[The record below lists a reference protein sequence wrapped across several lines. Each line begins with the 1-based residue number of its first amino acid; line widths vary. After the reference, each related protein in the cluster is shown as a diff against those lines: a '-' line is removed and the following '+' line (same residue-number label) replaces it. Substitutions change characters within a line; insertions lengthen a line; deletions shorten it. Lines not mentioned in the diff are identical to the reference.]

1 MTPAKCKDVR
11 MEPLEDLA
19 KPTLTRQRSTRPQR
33 LAYGKG
39 LREKVSREDLG
50 GWQASPDRVDPVR
63 QVIESDYGR
72 VGMLIPLRHGR
83 MATSPY
89 GFFRGAASIF
99 ADDCATLPYTGIK
112 PIVCG
117 DAHMGNFGFYRSP
130 EGELVMDVND
140 FDEAHPGPWEWDL
153 RRLVASL
160 WIAGR
165 ENGVSEDDCHE
176 AVMTCVIEYRDELRW
191 LATQPLLRRS
201 FNRLDVDRLKETVNE
216 TALHSE
222 IERAVKKA
230 RKRTSDRSLPKITKE
245 ESDGKRKIIDDPPL
259 FIHTSPARAEQLG
272 KALDNYLETLQ
283 PQWQRLLDGYTLV
296 DVAHKVVGV
305 GSVGLR
311 SYLALLQGSSPED
324 VLFLQLKQA
333 RRSVL
338 AKHVHGDVPLHSH
351 QGQRVVEYQQCLQP
365 GSDPLLGGASP
376 PALGEYDPD
385 DEGLDEGSGPVQ
397 FYVRQWRNMKGAI
410 LIDDLDPKALADY
423 AGVLGLLLAKSHART
438 SGASMIIGY
447 IGKSDKLAEA
457 MSHFARA
464 YADQNESDHE
474 KFVKAIKDGRIASID
489 GI

>member
-1 MTPAKCKDVR
+1 
-11 MEPLEDLA
+11 METFNPLA
-19 KPTLTRQRSTRPQR
+19 KPTLTKQRSTRPER

-39 LREKVSREDLG
+39 LREKVSRKDLG
-50 GWQASPDRVDPVR
+50 IWRASENRVDPV
-63 QVIESDYGR
+63 QQIIDSDFGR
-72 VGMLIPLRHGR
+72 VAMLVPLRHGR

-99 ADDCATLPYTGIK
+99 ADDCAELPYTGIK
-112 PIVCG
+112 PVVCG
-117 DAHMGNFGFYRSP
+117 DAHMGNFGFYRSS
-130 EGELVMDVND
+130 EGELVLDVND

-153 RRLVASL
+153 RRLVASI

-165 ENGVSEDDCHE
+165 DNGVSEEDCRE
-176 AVMTCVIEYRDELRW
+176 AVMNCVIEYRDELRW
-191 LATQPLLRRS
+191 LATQALLARS

-222 IERAVKKA
+222 IARAVKKA
-230 RKRTSDRSLPKITKE
+230 RRRTSDRSLPKITKE
-245 ESDGKRKIIDDPPL
+245 KPDGKRKIIDDPPL
-259 FIHTSPARAEQLG
+259 FIHTSPARAEQLAT
-272 KALDNYLETLQ
+272 ALDQYLETLQ
-283 PQWQRLLDGYTLV
+283 PQWQRILGGYTLV

-338 AKHVHGDVPLHSH
+338 AKHVHGKVPLHSH
-351 QGQRVVEYQQCLQP
+351 QGQRVVEYQQALQTV
-365 GSDPLLGGASP
+365 SDPLLGWTST
-376 PALGEYDPD
+376 PALGQYDPD

-410 LIDDLDPKALADY
+410 LIDGLDPKALADY
-423 AGVLGLLLAKSHART
+423 AGVLGLIMAKSHART
-438 SGASMIIGY
+438 SGASMITGY
-447 IGKSDKLAEA
+447 IGKSDKLAVA
-457 MSHFARA
+457 MCDFARA
-464 YADQNESDHE
+464 YADQNEADHA
-474 KFVKAIKDGRIASID
+474 KFVKAIQEGRIASVD